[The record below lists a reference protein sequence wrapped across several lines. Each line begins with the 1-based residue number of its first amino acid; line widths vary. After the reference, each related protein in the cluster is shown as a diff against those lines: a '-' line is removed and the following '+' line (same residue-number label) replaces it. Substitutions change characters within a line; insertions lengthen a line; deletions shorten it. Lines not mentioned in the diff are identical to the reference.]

1 MTTLKASASRCVLI
15 GDVVRSRATT
25 DRQAL
30 HDALE
35 AALAAADAAV
45 PPVTGL
51 RVTVG
56 DEFQGTYATLGEA
69 VEAALRVRLA
79 LLPDVDTRFGLG
91 RGEVAVL
98 DARRGIE
105 DGPGWWAARAAIEA
119 VDEVAG
125 RAATRLARTA
135 YRAAPPGDAL
145 NTGDGG
151 VTGDRRVT
159 GDGGDAVD
167 AGGPVPPGPTD
178 PSEHAVNAALLCRD
192 HLVGSLSDR
201 SIRLLRGLMDP
212 HTTQRELAAQ
222 EGISASAVSQR
233 VRADGVGAVLAAQD
247 LLRDLA

>member
-1 MTTLKASASRCVLI
+1 MTTLKAPASPCVLI

-35 AALAAADAAV
+35 AALAAADTAV

-91 RGEVAVL
+91 RGEVTVL

-105 DGPGWWAARAAIEA
+105 DGPGWWAARAAIEE

-135 YRAAPPGDAL
+135 FRAAPPGDAL
-145 NTGDGG
+145 HSGDGG
-151 VTGDRRVT
+151 VA
-159 GDGGDAVD
+159 GDGGDAAD
-167 AGGPVPPGPTD
+167 AERPVPPGPAD